1 MPAALAIWDCV
12 LRNASRISLSTMSA
26 SSSGSNSAAGLGQ
39 SATSPAPG
47 SPGSVAFYTISQFT
61 LNNFAS
67 GATVGAVTP
76 IRNFPKSFSFGVS
89 AVYDANSDPNTAGCN
104 LQAWRNR
111 RHATAAQGRTQRQHP
126 GFSAWRGVEGG
137 WVRTVRGFDSIRH
150 SADVRPRSTW

>member
-12 LRNASRISLSTMSA
+12 LPNASRISLSTMSA

-47 SPGSVAFYTISQFT
+47 SPGLVAFYTISQFT

-76 IRNFPKSFSFGVS
+76 IRNFPKYFSFGVS
-89 AVYDANSDPNTAGCN
+89 AVYDANSDPHYGWMQPAGLAESPPCDSHTR
-104 LQAWRNR
+104 A
-111 RHATAAQGRTQRQHP
+111 HAASTPRILCL
-126 GFSAWRGVEGG
+126 GVVSKG
-137 WVRTVRGFDSIRH
+137 VDSH
-150 SADVRPRSTW
+150 CPRL